1 MEIKWSKNGRKYIC
15 SIHVQLYMY
24 LFLDDFTIAHTPE
37 FVFEFTALNIN
48 EWKNIKNFFY
58 ISLWIKCTC
67 IMFSLHVHVAFLSQL
82 WKKIKIKLWEV
93 ICVSPGVDFGKA
105 YDIQAHLKN
114 ERFYAA
120 VTLKVHCII
129 YHYTFTFLNV
139 FF

>member
-1 MEIKWSKNGRKYIC
+1 
-15 SIHVQLYMY
+15 MY
-24 LFLDDFTIAHTPE
+24 LFLGDFTIAHTKICVWIYCNKHEWMKKQQE
-37 FVFEFTALNIN
+37 FFIYLSLNI
-48 EWKNIKNFFY
+48 KF
-58 ISLWIKCTC
+58 C
-67 IMFSLHVHVAFLSQL
+67 LHVHVAFLSQL

-129 YHYTFTFLNV
+129 DHYTFTFLNV
-139 FF
+139 FFFKFWRIESFEKNNYKSCLPLDR

>member
-1 MEIKWSKNGRKYIC
+1 MTPSAVTLIWIKWKLNGPKMVGNI
-15 SIHVQLYMY
+15 SVQYMY
-24 LFLDDFTIAHTPE
+24 NCTCICFSVILLLHTPK
-37 FVFEFTALNIN
+37 FVFEFTALNMN
-48 EWKNIKNFFY
+48 EWKNIKNFFF

-120 VTLKVHCII
+120 VTLKV
-129 YHYTFTFLNV
+129 
-139 FF
+139 

>member
-1 MEIKWSKNGRKYIC
+1 MTPSAVTLIWIKWKLNGPKMVGNI
-15 SIHVQLYMY
+15 SVQYMY
-24 LFLDDFTIAHTPE
+24 NCTCICFLLIVLLHTPK
-37 FVFEFTALNIN
+37 FVFEFTALNMN
-48 EWKNIKNFFY
+48 EWKNIKNFFF

-93 ICVSPGVDFGKA
+93 ICVSQGVDFGKA

-120 VTLKVHCII
+120 VTLKV
-129 YHYTFTFLNV
+129 
-139 FF
+139 